1 MTREEMMLHN
11 IQTNTVGLDDTFK
24 FHCDQCGKCCTYR
37 DDIILSPM
45 DIFKM
50 ARELKITPVD
60 FYHEYCVFNIGE
72 HTRMPIVR
80 LGSVG
85 KDYHCV
91 LLKNHK
97 CSVHTVK
104 PAVCG
109 MFPLGRYMSFEKD
122 TYDQADFATNKVK
135 YLLQPPDCGDDSEEH
150 TVREWLSGFDINLED
165 EVFVEWQKAI
175 SRFGNKINELEKK
188 QDMLTMMEIWF
199 VVRVVLYLQYDTS
212 KDFLPQFKNNAEHLL
227 KLLNNIPKLKG
238 MVSHGRIA

>member
-50 ARELKITPVD
+50 SRELKITPVD
-60 FYHEYCVFNIGE
+60 FYHEYCMFNIGE

-97 CSVHTVK
+97 CSVHKVK

-122 TYDQADFATNKVK
+122 AYDQADFATNKVK

-175 SRFGNKINELEKK
+175 SQFGNKIKELEKK

-212 KDFLPQFKNNAEHLL
+212 KDFLPQFKNNTEHLM
-227 KLLNNIPKLKG
+227 KLLDDIPKLKG

>member
-1 MTREEMMLHN
+1 MTREEMMLQN
-11 IQTNTVGLDDTFK
+11 IQLNTVGLDDTFK
-24 FHCDQCGKCCTYR
+24 FHCTQCGKCCTYR

-72 HTRMPIVR
+72 HTRIPIVR

-85 KDYHCV
+85 NDRHCV

-97 CSVHTVK
+97 CSVHKVK

-109 MFPLGRYMSFEKD
+109 MFPLGRYMTFEKD
-122 TYDQADFATNKVK
+122 DYDAADFTTGNVK
-135 YLLQPPDCGDDSEEH
+135 YLLQPLECGDDSEEH

-165 EVFVEWQKAI
+165 EAFVEWQNAI
-175 SRFGNKINELEKK
+175 SQFGNKIKELERKH
-188 QDMLTMMEIWF
+188 DMLTMMEVWF
-199 VVRVVLYLQYDTS
+199 IVRVVLYMQYDIS
-212 KDFLPQFKNNAEHLL
+212 QDFLPQFKFNVEN
-227 KLLNNIPKLKG
+227 LLNLLDDIPRLKG
-238 MVSHGRIA
+238 MVNRGRSA